1 MSRLVAHLI
10 AGLALAALCDA
21 AYGGQEDDVNAV
33 LDVKDEPAWNGLLN
47 PDNTGTAATG
57 KNHVGIVPRNARLFG
72 PDHVAS
78 LQYGGRYNRYLA
90 RRGDYEARLSYGFD
104 YKTFKNYAE
113 LPGQQWGSDVT
124 VHPLSISYQG
134 VWTPPGA
141 QLSAALTALRNIP
154 GGSNGT
160 QLDFTRARVG
170 ASASYN
176 ILRLAASLTKALP
189 ADWQLRA
196 IVNGQYSSDA
206 LIPGEQFGAGGGS
219 SVRGFSE
226 RELSN
231 DSGLGTNVE
240 LYTPN
245 LCAAH
250 AGWNCRAL
258 AFYDSAYLRRNRELA
273 GELSGT
279 SVGSVGIGLRMRVSS
294 HVNLQ
299 IDYGHV
305 VKAGATNEG
314 DANRLHF
321 RLGFSY

>member
-1 MSRLVAHLI
+1 LYALGDALDFYASYSNVDSGTVT
-10 AGLALAALCDA
+10 AG
-21 AYGGQEDDVNAV
+21 V
-33 LDVKDEPAWNGLLN
+33 LDLAVS
-47 PDNTGTAATG
+47 G
-57 KNHVGIVPRNARLFG
+57 KGAV
-72 PDHVAS
+72 
-78 LQYGGRYNRYLA
+78 YGGRYSQNLA
-90 RRGDYEARLSYGFD
+90 KRGSYEARLSYGLD
-104 YKTFKNYAE
+104 YKAFKNNVE
-113 LPGQQWGSDVT
+113 LLGQQLGSDVT
-124 VHPLSISYQG
+124 VHPISFSYLG
-134 VWTPPGA
+134 SWTPPGA
-141 QLSAALTALRNIP
+141 ELSGAVTVLHNVS
-154 GGSNGT
+154 GGANGS
-160 QLDFTRARVG
+160 QADFSRARIG
-170 ASASYN
+170 ASATYN

-206 LIPGEQFGAGGGS
+206 LIPGEQFGAGGS
-219 SVRGFSE
+219 TSVRGLRE

-231 DSGLGTNVE
+231 DSGVGTNIE

-245 LCAAH
+245 LCAAR

-273 GELSGT
+273 GELRSA
-279 SVGSVGIGLRMRVSS
+279 SVGSAGIGLRLLISS

-305 VKAGATNEG
+305 VKAGATNVG